1 MLRLPKNSLPIYFFC
16 KQKANPQSPPP
27 IEVSSLANK
36 AKVTDGSYFDTHAFV
51 NALMSSGFTQKQSEQ
66 ICYIFKDITNSMA
79 QDIKKE
85 CATKPSQ
92 VEA

>member
-1 MLRLPKNSLPIYFFC
+1 MSPKEASNLAA
-16 KQKANPQSPPP
+16 KAN
-27 IEVSSLANK
+27 
-36 AKVTDGSYFDTHAFV
+36 VTDNSYFDTHAFV

-79 QDIKKE
+79 HDIKKE

-92 VEA
+92 VFLSFIFMKNQLFP